1 MSWHKVPVMS
11 NSFYL
16 HPNRLSS
23 IIGGN
28 REMKLVDMF
37 SKIKEKNVKQKSKNT
52 FNCTYFTVRLAL

>member
-16 HPNRLSS
+16 HTNRWSS

-37 SKIKEKNVKQKSKNT
+37 SKIKEKNVKTEIKEHI
-52 FNCTYFTVRLAL
+52 